1 MVYCCLALACL
12 LVATTSVHG
21 LGGRLKFRGQV
32 QQRPSAAAAAAAGR
46 TGKAREPR
54 TSSSSAASTCSAS
67 IALQMCPKE
76 GGGGISAAA
85 AAAAVAAAGSLLAE
99 SASVLSEAAAS
110 GIEAAG
116 GRSALLLSSLSMRG
130 MRALSSVREALPSLP
145 GGDEVDVDEELWSFW
160 QPFQGGRVF
169 VATQVGEGA
178 GWSTAREGGRIF
190 MAKGYSTR
198 GRWLLTNTLS
208 YELCL
213 DLCCQLSIG
222 ALPPLHIQAAVW
234 ALFSTAFVYFG
245 ALAKA
250 ILTSDTVLGH
260 LRGWAGVLGAGL
272 VMFAPPSLIA
282 LSLLAYEGRRLQR
295 SKGSSRLSSE
305 GGGRGGD
312 AVVVGPPGEGK
323 VETLLLR
330 LPDTSAAA
338 LQWVL
343 DLPGLIMPVSRGC
356 LPGGNLTIG
365 CWPAGIQSLINPTH
379 LPCALH
385 IPSAYAGEIYLVLPA
400 AASFTPPPAI
410 ITRLNTSTPIMQVL
424 LMYSPLHFYAAFWAV
439 MLALI
444 SYRGFVTLWLAV
456 HIPYYVFT
464 SRGRPQHTGKR
475 DRESKGVKG
484 D

>member
-1 MVYCCLALACL
+1 MTLPRVVYCCLALACL

-32 QQRPSAAAAAAAGR
+32 QQRPSAAAAAAAAGR
-46 TGKAREPR
+46 TGKARGPR

-169 VATQVGEGA
+169 VATQVGAGA

-213 DLCCQLSIG
+213 DLCHLLSSETPFFTLHTG
-222 ALPPLHIQAAVW
+222 RGLGPLLDCVPLLRRPGQSPPHIPRPSTQAAGW

-295 SKGSSRLSSE
+295 SKGGNRLSSE
-305 GGGRGGD
+305 VGGRVGD

-343 DLPGLIMPVSRGC
+343 DLPGLIMPVGSAGA
-356 LPGGNLTIG
+356 TT
-365 CWPAGIQSLINPTH
+365 CWG
-379 LPCALH
+379 
-385 IPSAYAGEIYLVLPA
+385 
-400 AASFTPPPAI
+400 
-410 ITRLNTSTPIMQVL
+410 
-424 LMYSPLHFYAAFWAV
+424 
-439 MLALI
+439 
-444 SYRGFVTLWLAV
+444 
-456 HIPYYVFT
+456 
-464 SRGRPQHTGKR
+464 
-475 DRESKGVKG
+475 
-484 D
+484 